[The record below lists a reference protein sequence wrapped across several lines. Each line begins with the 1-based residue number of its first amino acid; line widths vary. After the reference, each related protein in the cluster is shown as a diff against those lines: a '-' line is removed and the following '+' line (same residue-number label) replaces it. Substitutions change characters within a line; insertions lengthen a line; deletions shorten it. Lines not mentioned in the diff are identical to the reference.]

1 MTAHRE
7 WYAGV
12 PRGTRVPTVLGLGA
26 ILSAALG
33 FGVWANSAPIA
44 GAVVTSGV
52 FVTVGQNKIVQH
64 LEGGVI
70 REILVSEGDVVEPG
84 QTLMLLDETG
94 PNAELR
100 RLFLRHAR
108 LQAVDA
114 RLRAEMAEAAEIAF
128 PASLLELAHD
138 PDVGNSIDA
147 QRLTFEARRRS
158 LTSEIAAV
166 KAGVDALEE
175 RMTGSQAQLAS
186 VRRQLE
192 LIDEELKGKA
202 QLLQGGMI
210 RRPEVLAL
218 QRAQA
223 NLQGEVGRLVGELG
237 DARERVVRAREQIEG
252 LRNASRKAAVEQLQ
266 EIQAERKDLAER
278 LRSAQGILDRIRITA
293 PVRGVVVKMRYHTAG
308 GVVEAGKNVLEI
320 VPLHEGLIIEARV
333 RPQDISTVKRGQ
345 SAAVRLTALKAR
357 VTPMVSGEVVY
368 VSADALPDERKGLA
382 AQSDVYIARV
392 KLDPDE
398 ASRLPDF
405 VPTAGMPA
413 EVYIKTAERT
423 FFEYLMQP
431 LRDSMSRAFRES

>member
-1 MTAHRE
+1 
-7 WYAGV
+7 
-12 PRGTRVPTVLGLGA
+12 VLGLGA

-114 RLRAEMAEAAEIAF
+114 RLRAEMAEVAEIAF